1 MTNKESL
8 VTQSQASALLNV
20 SVKTIYRLRQKG
32 LLPTISIG
40 KNVRIKRSDI
50 EWLIKRKLLEDY
62 PLGYQTTTN
71 TNITTF
77 SIHDKERDQKQS
89 LRTKDRLEAETRFL
103 GWLEQRQ
110 KEYISLATDDPIVR
124 DCIDLWLTQQVIMFT
139 DGVQTRFKSMVKNIN
154 AYFGDMTVSEIVR
167 KDSMIYYEKRKA
179 GLLGNSKA
187 ADSTIRLEL
196 SELRAVFNFMQKKVE
211 PKQRRINSEIVPYL
225 DIPDNSPPRDRIV
238 TLEEQEKYI
247 DYALNGN
254 YNGIG
259 VKRVN
264 RIHRIQTFLVVAIE
278 TGARKGAILDLQ
290 WPMINFAKGII
301 NFLPPGQRQQ
311 HQKKRPTVPMSDLL
325 INFLKQL
332 YEQRINNFVF
342 ENTADVLSG
351 IDRVNSL
358 LGIKG
363 VTPHTFRHTW
373 ATRAAEDGVAMETIA
388 DFLGDTVETI
398 KKNYLHLSPDYLR
411 SAINRK

>member
-1 MTNKESL
+1 MADKTKGTRGLPPRLSKEDNKHGYYYVLFSE
-8 VTQSQASALLNV
+8 
-20 SVKTIYRLRQKG
+20 KG
-32 LLPTISIG
+32 R
-40 KNVRIKRSDI
+40 NKR
-50 EWLIKRKLLEDY
+50 
-62 PLGYQTTTN
+62 
-71 TNITTF
+71 
-77 SIHDKERDQKQS
+77 QS
-89 LRTKDRLEAETRFL
+89 LRTKDRFEAETRFL

-179 GLLGNSKA
+179 GILGNSKA

-225 DIPDNSPPRDRIV
+225 DIPANSPPRDRIV
-238 TLEEQEKYI
+238 TAEEQEKYI

-264 RIHRIQTFLVVAIE
+264 RIHRIQTFLIVAIE

-301 NFLPPGQRQQ
+301 NFLPSGQRQQ

-332 YEQRINNFVF
+332 YEQKINNYVF
-342 ENTADVLSG
+342 ENTTDVLSG

-358 LGIKG
+358 LGIEG